1 MSQPVNSSAAPSAT
15 LDVARGRANTG
26 ASLSAA
32 PYGTSYRST
41 TGSSVVSNGS
51 LLDLYARSPS
61 SVPSS
66 VGAEGAFA
74 NTATDPTSSPMQS
87 TASASSPNG
96 ISITPAT
103 CGFQTPSRAEVSS
116 TAGFSI
122 PPSDSNASVW
132 TTASASSAAST
143 SDSIP
148 QSKRASMAGFD
159 IDAMRSIRPA
169 HDTNIP
175 KPAAF
180 ELHHPSHIGVEAPN
194 DDSDGSH
201 YDEEEMPGGLS
212 HDSFDRSADKTV
224 EAATPRNDAAEID
237 DEQAKE
243 VFSNALPS
251 PPVPRR
257 TSSVM
262 QDSFTISP
270 SPSLTEDLVRV
281 DPSLARH
288 AASRSGSGQLSSDMI
303 PQRRSSTDFREDVMR
318 RQASKEP
325 LQATQEPS
333 AGSTPVPAAES
344 VPDTATRGYIS
355 PAKGTT
361 LYPVDENARLSNEKT
376 GDGSKSSH
384 EPSIEEQK
392 RLERELLA
400 EADESRPRTLKEARE
415 RAKLRKQQ
423 GDSVSPSASATSPPG
438 ATQTTLS
445 PSKGASLH
453 MRDVASSATAA
464 FADDNNSR
472 SSIDSKDRPLRNP
485 KRISN
490 REGALTAERRSM
502 SERSAPS
509 DYSHDS
515 GAEGAFT
522 YDEGAVQSNQQQSSN
537 MDVLT
542 DAVDNA
548 MNDLSFGSADET
560 LSAEDELTT
569 PLPPQTQPREGS
581 RPPIPASL
589 PSARSLASVTG
600 VQQTRAQDA
609 FRFSPLASPV
619 RQTPQTPKD
628 NFFPSSLSGQPLATP
643 PITSPVHQRAG
654 QDPITPQ
661 RSTTLPPRIEVYGKT
676 VPLPK
681 AFASSNIVV
690 DKKRMSSWERARTYA
705 QYTNELLHLETG
717 LNLWMEVVQRP
728 AMRQQN
734 NRAAPG
740 KQGDD
745 WLTQGTLPRSTHVR
759 NEGSY
764 ADSIRSD
771 MTFPMRGDGAKAK
784 EIVSVMPT
792 MVESPV
798 RTPVNLPYPGVVSQQ
813 QQQQPQ
819 PQPRSNSTQTFS
831 SISGSTLP
839 MSTSATDSLSGTGNT
854 SRSSG
859 MGGGNRF
866 FGGLGRK
873 HSKRTQPSAP
883 ISNAPA
889 PSHFS
894 SAATAAR
901 GSRAYLANNRNKSAA
916 SADLPGVPSGSLPA
930 ARPSIDT
937 FETSYSSHS
946 RPESPATGP
955 TRITGLGIGSSS
967 GDASLGQL
975 ASASTGRLNSV
986 QEHRSEGGKSM
997 TSPAAITTSVSTA
1010 STSSTTG
1017 LRAPLGPRA
1026 PNMGSTNAGSSYDM
1040 KRTDSNQ
1047 TQTGTITPV
1056 TPITPNTGGF
1066 GSGPTFVSRLG
1077 GGSFSSS
1084 GGAHAPRSPGREGYS
1099 SPDFLHA
1106 PRRTSDLTGT
1116 SPTSPQSSGQDR
1128 SFRIGGGLR
1137 SSLSY
1142 GSVRERM
1149 RSGSS
1154 PGPDDEAFQQAL
1166 TKLGDVLPDADTQ
1179 TLRYYLKKAKGND
1192 LAAIGDYLQDQS
1204 LAKLPKS

>member
-1 MSQPVNSSAAPSAT
+1 M
-15 LDVARGRANTG
+15 DVARGRANTG

-51 LLDLYARSPS
+51 LLDLYARSPG

-66 VGAEGAFA
+66 VGAEGAFP
-74 NTATDPTSSPMQS
+74 NTATAPSSTPMQP
-87 TASASSPNG
+87 TASAASSNG
-96 ISITPAT
+96 MPITPT
-103 CGFQTPSRAEVSS
+103 TRGFQTPSRADASS
-116 TAGFSI
+116 ATGFSI

-132 TTASASSAAST
+132 TTASASSAASA
-143 SDSIP
+143 SDSVP

-159 IDAMRSIRPA
+159 IDAMRSVRPA
-169 HDTNIP
+169 HDTDP
-175 KPAAF
+175 SEAAAT
-180 ELHHPSHIGVEAPN
+180 ELSLPPSIGVEAPH

-201 YDEEEMPGGLS
+201 YDDEEMPGGFS
-212 HDSFDRSADKTV
+212 HDSFDRSADRTV
-224 EAATPRNDAAEID
+224 EAPTPRNDATEAD
-237 DEQAKE
+237 DEQAGE

-270 SPSLTEDLVRV
+270 SPSLTEDLVRL

-288 AASRSGSGQLSSDMI
+288 AASRSGSGQLASDLI
-303 PQRRSSTDFREDVMR
+303 PQRRSSADFRDDVVR

-325 LQATQEPS
+325 LLPS
-333 AGSTPVPAAES
+333 QSTPSGSNPGPASES
-344 VPDTATRGYIS
+344 VHGTATRGHIS
-355 PAKGTT
+355 PTKGTT
-361 LYPVDENARLSNEKT
+361 LYVVNENTRLSTEKT
-376 GDGSKSSH
+376 AEGSRSSH
-384 EPSIEEQK
+384 EPSIEEQR
-392 RLERELLA
+392 RLEQELLA

-423 GDSVSPSASATSPPG
+423 GDTVSPSTSATSPPN
-438 ATQTTLS
+438 ATQTTS
-445 PSKGASLH
+445 PRKGASLH
-453 MRDVASSATAA
+453 TRDVASSATAA
-464 FADDNNSR
+464 LADDNVSR

-485 KRISN
+485 KRTSKQDS
-490 REGALTAERRSM
+490 ALTAERRSL

-522 YDEGAVQSNQQQSSN
+522 FDEPAVQSGQQLTSN
-537 MDVLT
+537 MDDLT
-542 DAVDNA
+542 DAVDTA
-548 MNDLSFGSADET
+548 MNDLSFGDET
-560 LSAEDELTT
+560 LSAEDEFAT
-569 PLPPQTQPREGS
+569 PLPPPSQPREES

-589 PSARSLASVTG
+589 PSARSLASVTSTY
-600 VQQTRAQDA
+600 QTRAQDA
-609 FRFSPLASPV
+609 LRSSPLASPV
-619 RQTPQTPKD
+619 KQTPQKAS
-628 NFFPSSLSGQPLATP
+628 FFPSSISGQPLATP
-643 PITSPVHQRAG
+643 PLASPVHQRAS
-654 QDPITPQ
+654 QVPTTPQ
-661 RSTTLPPRIEVYGKT
+661 RSSTLPPRIEVYGKT

-681 AFASSNIVV
+681 AFASSSIIV

-734 NRAAPG
+734 NRTVPG
-740 KQGDD
+740 KPADD

-798 RTPVNLPYPGVVSQQ
+798 RSSVNLPYPGVVSQQ
-813 QQQQPQ
+813 QQ
-819 PQPRSNSTQTFS
+819 PRSNSTQSFS
-831 SISGSTLP
+831 SMSNSTLP
-839 MSTSATDSLSGTGNT
+839 MSSSAIDSLSGAGNT

-859 MGGGNRF
+859 VGGGNRF

-873 HSKRTQPSAP
+873 NSKRTQPSAP
-883 ISNAPA
+883 ISNVPA
-889 PSHFS
+889 SSHFS
-894 SAATAAR
+894 SIATAVG

-916 SADLPGVPSGSLPA
+916 SPGLSGVPGGSLSS
-930 ARPSIDT
+930 ARPSTDT
-937 FETSYSSHS
+937 FETSYLSYS

-955 TRITGLGIGSSS
+955 VRVTGLGLGSSS
-967 GDASLGQL
+967 GDASLAQL
-975 ASASTGRLNSV
+975 ASASTGRSDSV
-986 QEHRSEGGKSM
+986 REARSM
-997 TSPAAITTSVSTA
+997 TSPASIPNSASTA
-1010 STSSTTG
+1010 STSGTTG

-1026 PNMGSTNAGSSYDM
+1026 PNVGSGNGRPSYEM
-1040 KRTDSNQ
+1040 KRTGSNQ
-1047 TQTGTITPV
+1047 TQTGPITPVTPV

-1084 GGAHAPRSPGREGYS
+1084 GGGTHTPRSPGRDGYS
-1099 SPDFLHA
+1099 SPELLHA

-1116 SPTSPQSSGQDR
+1116 SPTSPQLSAHDASPR
-1128 SFRIGGGLR
+1128 MGGGLR

-1142 GSVRERM
+1142 GSVRDRM
-1149 RSGSS
+1149 RRGSS
-1154 PGPDDEAFQQAL
+1154 PGPDDEAFLQAL

-1192 LAAIGDYLQDQS
+1192 LTAIGDYLQDQS
-1204 LAKLPKS
+1204 LGKLPKFK